1 MRSFRGP
8 TLVRIQPRECRD
20 KMIMNGNLTGSS
32 RPWPLQVLDFMSARD
47 FEEAQHGKVYVGID
61 TELNID
67 GLVP

>member
-1 MRSFRGP
+1 
-8 TLVRIQPRECRD
+8 
-20 KMIMNGNLTGSS
+20 
-32 RPWPLQVLDFMSARD
+32 MSARD

>member
-1 MRSFRGP
+1 
-8 TLVRIQPRECRD
+8 
-20 KMIMNGNLTGSS
+20 MNGNLTGSS

-47 FEEAQHGKVYVGID
+47 FEEAQHGKVYVGIE